1 MAFSINN
8 IAASYQSTIAAPKNE
23 PRNKAATGAAPDY
36 DAITIN
42 ASPQKAEAQFAQEL
56 AKAISAQV
64 NRPAPAER
72 IEELSRQMED
82 DTYVISP
89 QEIAAKILLADGG
102 KNHDGI

>member
-8 IAASYQSTIAAPKNE
+8 IAASYQSTMAAPKNG
-23 PRNKAATGAAPDY
+23 PRNKAVTGMAPDY

-56 AKAISAQV
+56 TKAISSQV

-72 IEELSRQMED
+72 IEELSRQIKD

-89 QEIAAKILLADGG
+89 QEIAAKLLLTDGG
-102 KNHDGI
+102 KIHDGI